1 MNCCETSGG
10 KDFFF
15 WRRGAGAATAGAGR
29 EGAQRS
35 PSGGNEGLLG
45 VTVHWGSGLRVCRNS

>member
-1 MNCCETSGG
+1 MKPVEGRIFFEGG
-10 KDFFF
+10 LFSLGG
-15 WRRGAGAATAGAGR
+15 WRHSLGAGR

-35 PSGGNEGLLG
+35 PSGANEGQHG